1 MKAGIKLKLDKN
13 KLNKAIENETKAAL
27 NRRTYDITCP
37 FCKSK
42 INVPT
47 GKSLC
52 PVCKKEIDLSLN
64 IHF

>member
-1 MKAGIKLKLDKN
+1 MPMDVKFKLDKN
-13 KLNKAIENETKAAL
+13 KINNVIKNQTKSVLNQ
-27 NRRTYDITCP
+27 RTYDVACP

-52 PVCKKEIDLSLN
+52 PVCKKEINLNLN